1 MSHDIPKV
9 EPIEILEYKYK
20 NSKYDMMP
28 KLPARMLC
36 VASSTGGKTVLIQN
50 LILKIYRGS
59 FERIYIF
66 SPSIH
71 VDDTWTPV
79 KKYIADVMKVDT
91 EKEKVYYEEYDP
103 LALKKIIETQ
113 HQVIDFQKKNKQKEL
128 FSILTVVDDFA
139 DDPKFVRYS
148 NILHGLFTRGRHNAI
163 SCILSTQKYNVLAP
177 IIRLNAGAL
186 FIFRL
191 KNMNE
196 VNSFLEEN
204 SALVDRKALYDM
216 YQQAVNSAPYSF
228 FYINTIAK
236 DVNKMLY
243 INFEKVFNIDTDEG
257 LININYLYLFIIL
270 MNSYTMSYLVVYNI
284 FYRFLFLLIF
294 LLFQ

>member
-1 MSHDIPKV
+1 MEDIPTV
-9 EPIEILEYKYK
+9 EPIDIPQYKYK
-20 NSKYDMMP
+20 NSKYEILP
-28 KLPARMLC
+28 KLPARMIA
-36 VASSTGGKTVLIQN
+36 VASSTGGKSVLIQN

-71 VDDTWTPV
+71 VDDTWTAV
-79 KKYIADVMKVDT
+79 KKYISDVMKVDA
-91 EKEKVYYEEYDP
+91 EKEQIYYEEYDP
-103 LALKKIIETQ
+103 VALKKIIETQ
-113 HQVIDFQKKNKQKEL
+113 HKVIDFQKKNKQKEL
-128 FSILTVVDDFA
+128 FSVLIVVDDFA

-177 IIRLNAGAL
+177 IIRLNASAL

-204 SALVDRKALYDM
+204 SALVDKKALYDM
-216 YQQAVNSAPYSF
+216 YQQAVNFAPYSF
-228 FYINTIAK
+228 FYINTNAK
-236 DVNKMLY
+236 DVNNVFF
-243 INFEKVFNIDTDEG
+243 INFQQKFEIGD
-257 LININYLYLFIIL
+257 
-270 MNSYTMSYLVVYNI
+270 
-284 FYRFLFLLIF
+284 
-294 LLFQ
+294 

>member
-1 MSHDIPKV
+1 MSDDIPKV
-9 EPIEILEYKYK
+9 EPIDIPEYKCK

-36 VASSTGGKTVLIQN
+36 VASSTNDKTVLIQN

-66 SPSIH
+66 SPTVN

-79 KKYIADVMKVDT
+79 KKYITDVMKVDT
-91 EKEKVYYEEYDP
+91 EKEQVYYEEYDP
-103 LALKKIIETQ
+103 IALKKLIETQ
-113 HQVIDFQKKNKQKEL
+113 HKVIDFQKKNKQKEL
-128 FSILTVVDDFA
+128 FSILIVVDDFA

-163 SCILSTQKYNVLAP
+163 SCVLSTQKYNVLAP
-177 IIRLNAGAL
+177 IIRLNASAL

-204 SALVDRKALYDM
+204 SALVDKKTLYDM
-216 YQQAVNSAPYSF
+216 YQQAINDAPYSF
-228 FYINTIAK
+228 LYINTNAK
-236 DVNKMLY
+236 DVNNMFH
-243 INFEKVFNIDTDEG
+243 IRFEK
-257 LININYLYLFIIL
+257 
-270 MNSYTMSYLVVYNI
+270 
-284 FYRFLFLLIF
+284 RFEVDNE
-294 LLFQ
+294 

>member
-1 MSHDIPKV
+1 MSDDTPKV
-9 EPIEILEYKYK
+9 EPIDIPEYKYK

-59 FERIYIF
+59 FERIHIF
-66 SPSIH
+66 SPSVH

-79 KKYIADVMKVDT
+79 KKYITDVMKVDT
-91 EKEKVYYEEYDP
+91 EKEKLYYEDYDP
-103 LALKKIIETQ
+103 IELKKIIETQ
-113 HQVIDFQKKNKQKEL
+113 HKVIDFQKKNKQKDL
-128 FSILTVVDDFA
+128 FSILIVVDDFA

-148 NILHGLFTRGRHNAI
+148 SILHGLFTRGRHNAI

-177 IIRLNAGAL
+177 IIRLNASAL

-196 VNSFLEEN
+196 VNSFLDEN
-204 SALVDRKALYDM
+204 SALVDKKSLYDM
-216 YQQAVNSAPYSF
+216 YQQAVNYAPYSF
-228 FYINTIAK
+228 FYINTNAK
-236 DVNKMLY
+236 DVNKMFF
-243 INFEKVFNIDTDEG
+243 IKFEKVFNIDTDED
-257 LININYLYLFIIL
+257 
-270 MNSYTMSYLVVYNI
+270 
-284 FYRFLFLLIF
+284 
-294 LLFQ
+294 